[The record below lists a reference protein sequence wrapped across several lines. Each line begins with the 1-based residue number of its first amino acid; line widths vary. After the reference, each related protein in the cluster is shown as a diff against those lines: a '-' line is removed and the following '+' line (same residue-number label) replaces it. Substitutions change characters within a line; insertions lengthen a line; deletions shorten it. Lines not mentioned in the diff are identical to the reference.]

1 MLPLPPSPSLST
13 FAATRSLSFGQ
24 LAALSL
30 SASRKYVKRLR
41 SCGCACVADFSR
53 ERECCTCVLCVC
65 ERVLVC
71 LPACECVR
79 ERVCSCARLP
89 VRVCMCVWCAVAG
102 LLEERST
109 FVFDFSFRSA
119 RFDVQECSSRGM
131 ARQEPRYRVSST
143 CVPQMYYTYVA
154 KQGEHCSQNNTLLLQ
169 CSHFSVQLISSA
181 STNPHRTLLSR
192 SPCMY
197 ICVCVY
203 AHILLFISI

>member
-1 MLPLPPSPSLST
+1 MLPLPLSPSLST

-30 SASRKYVKRLR
+30 SASRKYVKQLR

-89 VRVCMCVWCAVAG
+89 VRVCLCVWCAVAG

-119 RFDVQECSSRGM
+119 RFDVQECSSRGK
-131 ARQEPRYRVSST
+131 ARQGKSRATGCPAHVCHRCTIHTLQNRVNIAVKT
-143 CVPQMYYTYVA
+143 THFC
-154 KQGEHCSQNNTLLLQ
+154 CSALIFQ
-169 CSHFSVQLISSA
+169 CS
-181 STNPHRTLLSR
+181 
-192 SPCMY
+192 
-197 ICVCVY
+197 
-203 AHILLFISI
+203 